1 MNRARVFILLT
12 LLATACGDQREPP
25 VTPPGVLQ
33 VRFEEVPYQTTLDYL
48 TDLAFTPD
56 ASGDFLAIDLY
67 GKFEHARVDAD
78 GAVSLMS
85 GSFDDVFTDFD
96 AGQLG
101 LAIDPDFTD
110 NRFFYIATNLA
121 TNHVQLR
128 RYTLVRDSFAQTRDS
143 EVVILDLRVAS
154 SPRWHNISSLGFEED
169 GVMWVLVGDKGL
181 FDPAQDETNLL
192 GSLIRII
199 PSKVE
204 GVGGYTTPESGPTY
218 SPGSDPAVYAIGIRS
233 PWKGRYHEGRW
244 FFGDVGLD
252 DFEEVNVID
261 APGQNFGW
269 PVVEGPCDEDIL
281 GTEPDCS
288 FYDEPWVH
296 YGRSSSEQFVRDDLQ
311 AVPTNKRSVYVGW
324 IYQPTEND
332 PYHGLWNNVVVWGDA
347 YVGFMRAAELDH
359 PADSWH
365 LGHMTFPT
373 AWGQAPD
380 GFVYVTSYP
389 LEPPDDVVPGKTVS
403 PLYRIVYDPRP
414 DDLEGS
420 SR

>member
-1 MNRARVFILLT
+1 MTRAAVFILLA
-12 LLATACGDQREPP
+12 LLTTACGDQGEPP
-25 VTPPGVLQ
+25 VIAPGVLQ

-56 ASGDFLAIDLY
+56 TSGEFLAIDLY
-67 GKFEHARVDAD
+67 GKFEHARLGAD

-85 GSFDDVFTDFD
+85 GSFDDVYAEFD

-101 LAIDPDFTD
+101 LAIDPDFAE
-110 NRFFYIATNLA
+110 NGFFYIATNLA
-121 TNHVQLR
+121 KNHVQLR
-128 RYTLVRDSFAQTRDS
+128 RYTLVGGSFAQTRDS
-143 EVVILDLRVAS
+143 EVVILDLRVTS
-154 SPRWHNISSLGFEED
+154 SPRWHNITSLGFEEE

-181 FDPAQDETNLL
+181 FDPAQDETDLL

-204 GVGGYTTPESGPTY
+204 GVGGYTTPEGGPTY

-252 DFEEVNVID
+252 DVEEVNVID

-269 PVVEGPCDEDIL
+269 PVVEGPCEEDIL

-288 FYDEPWVH
+288 LYDDPWVH

-324 IYQPTEND
+324 IYQPVEND
-332 PYHGLWNNVVVWGDA
+332 PYYGLWNDVVVWGDA
-347 YVGFMRAAELDH
+347 YVGFMRAAKLND
-359 PADSWH
+359 PANSWH
-365 LGHMTFPT
+365 LGHMPFPT

-389 LEPPDDVVPGKTVS
+389 ADPPDDGAPDHAAS
-403 PLYRIVYDPRP
+403 PLYRIVSDPRP
-414 DDLEGS
+414 ADLEDS
-420 SR
+420 P